1 MPPTVEDAL
10 LHWLHLF
17 DAAKEVE
24 SLDELSDGRIIAAVF
39 SELHPGSAIE
49 AGLLSSSYNWMLKQN
64 NIDKVLQELM
74 GVYQKRCQVPPER
87 MPLTSMVNSAAI
99 AKEASRADLVL
110 VLRVLA
116 TSILASPAL
125 DRIGGA
131 IMEMNQNNRTE
142 GCPDV
147 IMGLMQET
155 QEEFGIENPPGDQ
168 DLDVS
173 GEQDDYFVDPH
184 FGDGPEL
191 HAYDGA
197 PTAADSQAQRSRMY
211 GNAGGLRS
219 AWRSN
224 RAQGPELDRP
234 TAALEERIAA
244 LEKEMHLLKQERD
257 EAWQERDEARK
268 LLSERDT
275 WLADALDRQLQHAG
289 EAERLKRQR
298 DAAQGKLQ
306 EQKRLRA
313 ALESTVDAARDEA
326 RELERK
332 LERECARAA
341 ESDSLLQDKLV
352 TETQNAD
359 LQRRLTHAEQQ
370 LEPVLTQVQHA
381 RAASISDWLQERA
394 RWEQRLQREKADLE
408 RQLEEAQEAAQEHP
422 AAPAAPSLADE
433 LQVEARH
440 RGEMQ
445 ALEERLAAA
454 NQSVERLQ
462 AKAIEQ
468 LTAELDEAK
477 ADAERQREAARG
489 AAEQLELERAAVVG
503 LKKRLGN
510 AEAWMLEQS
519 EVATAT
525 QRTLEQEV
533 AVLRERLAAAEAAAA
548 APCAAA
554 RRYYQPYSEE
564 IAASTPAQVDA
575 IIALFLLQCAEIPGA
590 GPESEFVAMY
600 EHLKK
605 GVDKRIAAD
614 KAKGRIYVGRVTEAA
629 ARMILYYT
637 SGEGGCATY
646 KGKARELC
654 SWTGLAMVCE
664 DNDRPRK
671 RAMAVQRTLN
681 KFLVTVPAEGAGG
694 RFAGDVMADI
704 WTRIEGNG
712 WQLFR
717 GGGMHPEHKDWFVPG
732 KRYRQPRVVPTSLS
746 LKVAESFVE
755 QRGKADGCFPVLWVV
770 KIDPARRCCHINY
783 ISAEDSFHAEDE
795 LPFAAGSV
803 FDVEEVDW
811 APAASGRPS
820 RIVIR
825 AAPDNKEHP
834 LDLPEAPWG

>member
-197 PTAADSQAQRSRMY
+197 PTAADSQAQRSHMY
-211 GNAGGLRS
+211 GNA
-219 AWRSN
+219 
-224 RAQGPELDRP
+224 
-234 TAALEERIAA
+234 AALEERIAA
-244 LEKEMHLLKQERD
+244 LEKEKHELEQQRD
-257 EAWQERDEARK
+257 EASQERDEARK

-275 WLADALDRQLQHAG
+275 WLADALDRQLQHASAPPRPEPRDDGRVERLLAELSQRDETIRGLQISLQKKASVESYMQQLQDEVDVANDKIPELEG
-289 EAERLKRQR
+289 EVDRLKRQR

-433 LQVEARH
+433 LQGLAGGAGPKDDGKQLRAQLDDAEERLRDAQREAAAAAKQVEARH

-462 AKAIEQ
+462 AKATE
-468 LTAELDEAK
+468 
-477 ADAERQREAARG
+477 
-489 AAEQLELERAAVVG
+489 
-503 LKKRLGN
+503 
-510 AEAWMLEQS
+510 
-519 EVATAT
+519 
-525 QRTLEQEV
+525 LEQERDKAEAESAAARADLRKLEGQTRELQSERESEADRGKEDRAALEHQLKMSKEEAAKMKEQRAAAEEEHAAQLQKKAEEMAELQRGLDAAEARAREHLHELQQEQAKSARADAAAADSKEQEAKHEEKALRV
-533 AVLRERLAAAEAAAA
+533 AELAQENEVLRGELDNLRRQVEQAHRDRPQTERASGTEVALRRERDEALARVAELEKRAPQGEGTDWKQKHDQARERLGKFQKQYEAA
-548 APCAAA
+548 
-554 RRYYQPYSEE
+554 
-564 IAASTPAQVDA
+564 
-575 IIALFLLQCAEIPGA
+575 
-590 GPESEFVAMY
+590 
-600 EHLKK
+600 KK
-605 GVDKRIAAD
+605 Q
-614 KAKGRIYVGRVTEAA
+614 
-629 ARMILYYT
+629 
-637 SGEGGCATY
+637 SQ
-646 KGKARELC
+646 RELRLVSSAFYDMGISC
-654 SWTGLAMVCE
+654 MHQQLGMLGDNSQPQSWLAKKKFE
-664 DNDRPRK
+664 AHDFSK
-671 RAMAVQRTLN
+671 MA
-681 KFLVTVPAEGAGG
+681 
-694 RFAGDVMADI
+694 
-704 WTRIEGNG
+704 
-712 WQLFR
+712 
-717 GGGMHPEHKDWFVPG
+717 
-732 KRYRQPRVVPTSLS
+732 YR
-746 LKVAESFVE
+746 E
-755 QRGKADGCFPVLWVV
+755 
-770 KIDPARRCCHINY
+770 
-783 ISAEDSFHAEDE
+783 
-795 LPFAAGSV
+795 
-803 FDVEEVDW
+803 
-811 APAASGRPS
+811 
-820 RIVIR
+820 
-825 AAPDNKEHP
+825 
-834 LDLPEAPWG
+834 